1 MFCSFLGLVYLMTK
15 SDTVYEYK
23 KIKPIE
29 LYNEAGS
36 YLSQGDVDRLL
47 KNKINELLIEQNQ
60 MAKDFELY
68 KKAYKRLRIDTDILE
83 SQIID
88 LENRVK

>member
-1 MFCSFLGLVYLMTK
+1 MVK

-29 LYNEAGS
+29 DFYTVGVHNIDTENCL
-36 YLSQGDVDRLL
+36 RIL

-68 KKAYKRLRIDTDILE
+68 KKAHKRLKIEFDTLQQ
-83 SQIID
+83 QI
-88 LENRVK
+88 EGCKG

>member
-1 MFCSFLGLVYLMTK
+1 MGLVCLIK

-29 LYNEAGS
+29 LNSFGISSNERA
-36 YLSQGDVDRLL
+36 L

-68 KKAYKRLRIDTDILE
+68 KKAHKRLKIDTDILE
-83 SQIID
+83 VRITQ
-88 LENRVK
+88 LEDRVK

>member
-1 MFCSFLGLVYLMTK
+1 MK

-29 LYNEAGS
+29 LYDEIGKS
-36 YLSQGDVDRLL
+36 PPQDDVNRML

-68 KKAYKRLRIDTDILE
+68 KRAYKRLVLDCDLLEVRITQLE
-83 SQIID
+83 D
-88 LENRVK
+88 RVK

>member
-1 MFCSFLGLVYLMTK
+1 MVK

-29 LYNEAGS
+29 EFYTVGVHNIDTENCL
-36 YLSQGDVDRLL
+36 RIL

-68 KKAYKRLRIDTDILE
+68 KKAYKRLKIDTDILE
-83 SQIID
+83 VRITQ
-88 LENRVK
+88 LEDRVK

>member
-1 MFCSFLGLVYLMTK
+1 MIK

-23 KIKPIE
+23 KIKPLE
-29 LYNEAGS
+29 FMDSMNFS
-36 YLSQGDVDRLL
+36 LSDREL

-68 KKAYKRLRIDTDILE
+68 KKAHKRLKIEFDTLQQ
-83 SQIID
+83 QI
-88 LENRVK
+88 EGCKG

>member
-1 MFCSFLGLVYLMTK
+1 MK

-29 LYNEAGS
+29 IFPTIFV
-36 YLSQGDVDRLL
+36 GDSSTEECLRIL

-68 KKAYKRLRIDTDILE
+68 KKAHKRLKIDTDILE
-83 SQIID
+83 VRITQ
-88 LENRVK
+88 LEDRVK